1 MAFTPISTTL
11 GPWTVSQLQVLTPTT
26 TCPNSTKEIVV
37 GNYNYGLDFTLA
49 SSEPNRAVYN
59 SITGAGQESPASV
72 RISLRNV
79 NNVYSSAIT
88 KPAKLANSI
97 AGTQINM
104 LVEQNFSVSNS
115 ISGEFGELPFKFS
128 ITLTVPKHPSV
139 TAELIKKSSVQTLGA
154 IFGSDEMLG
163 NLIASIFR
171 GDLRIDA

>member
-1 MAFTPISTTL
+1 MVFMFISIIF
-11 GPWTVSQLQVLTPTT
+11 GFWTVLQLQVLIPTA
-26 TCPNSTKEIVV
+26 TCPNSTKAITV

-59 SITGAGQESPASV
+59 SITGVGQESPASV

-115 ISGEFGELPFKFS
+115 VSGEFGELPFKFS

-154 IFGSDEMLG
+154 IFGSDEILG
-163 NLIASIFR
+163 NLVASIFR